1 MRTQISHE
9 IPRQPLHWSL
19 RQQRPAWGSAPLW
32 YCCVLGWSLSKCKFT
47 STALS
52 CQAPNQLLWILHLQ
66 GRASGHVFFLPHQ
79 TFPFFRPSHF
89 LLLSNLLKL
98 FISLSPLCC
107 SPCPDAAYTC
117 FVVLQRK
124 TTQDKRA
131 IKLWDL
137 LSVLLTKL
145 WTHQAS
151 EDNEALWIWYLGN
164 LGENSPFMEAFDFIW
179 GSLLGSQLLLFHSQ
193 QLLPLTSSSD
203 FPVSPMLFAC
213 WGQDLFVLTPVGQV
227 CFLPGHMPVLTE
239 FFNPLS

>member
-1 MRTQISHE
+1 MKSQG
-9 IPRQPLHWSL
+9 SL
-19 RQQRPAWGSAPLW
+19 CTGLWGSRGQLGG
-32 YCCVLGWSLSKCKFT
+32 VLLSGTAVSWVDPSPNASLPAQLSAVRPPTNSCESCTCKDVP
-47 STALS
+47 
-52 CQAPNQLLWILHLQ
+52 QD
-66 GRASGHVFFLPHQ
+66 VFFLPHQ

-98 FISLSPLCC
+98 FISLSPLCS

-151 EDNEALWIWYLGN
+151 EDNEALWIWCLGN
-164 LGENSPFMEAFDFIW
+164 LGENSPFMEAFDFIS

-227 CFLPGHMPVLTE
+227 CFLPGHMPVVTE